1 MYICKDRDNKS
12 IVFLFNLPIKTH
24 HRRPLKSAFLDY
36 LKLRERNPAKMGGSG
51 RWISG

>member
-1 MYICKDRDNKS
+1 MSICKDRGNKS

-24 HRRPLKSAFLDY
+24 HRRPSKTAFSDY
-36 LKLRERNPAKMGGSG
+36 LKLGARSLAKMGGSG

>member
-1 MYICKDRDNKS
+1 MLYCKHRDNKS

-36 LKLRERNPAKMGGSG
+36 LKLGARSLEKMGGGG
-51 RWISG
+51 RWISE